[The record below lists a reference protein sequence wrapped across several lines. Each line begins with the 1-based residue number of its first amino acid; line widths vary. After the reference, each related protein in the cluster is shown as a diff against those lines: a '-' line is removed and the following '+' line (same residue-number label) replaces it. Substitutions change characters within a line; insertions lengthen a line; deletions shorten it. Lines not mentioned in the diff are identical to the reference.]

1 MPRVPMLSTPQVEL
15 RPIAT
20 PRLRAEADT
29 GTVALTA
36 IAKTASN
43 VAEFFAAE
51 QQKADEIRLE
61 DAEAELRTQM
71 TEALSQPET
80 GIMNL
85 SGRRAMDAESK
96 FYQDLDQRISRIQS
110 GLANDRQR
118 QLFARRAQQLRT
130 DVQGRVSTHIA
141 NETERVDAAAYEAN
155 VAGDL
160 DRIST
165 QAKTGA
171 DVTDAVTTLANRATL
186 YADRRGMP
194 PEAIAN
200 MRKQVVSRARMT
212 EMQALVDSG
221 RADAAANVLAQYGD
235 TLTAEDRAKATDW
248 VQTAQKTSR
257 AQSAEDRIMGA
268 YGDRPAE
275 ARAAARQEP
284 PEIRDDVVRRVN
296 NRLAEIEQER
306 RVEEN
311 NITDQAFTTLEQRG
325 YNALQSNTTLWAQTA
340 TVRGLRSSL
349 QARAEQQASG
359 TEPET
364 NWGLW
369 AELATTAQNN
379 PQELLKPEY
388 APIRMRPYLSNTE
401 YKQYVTMH
409 AKAQRGDNDAV
420 RFTGQAMTSTNDLIL
435 QEGQAMNLFGSN
447 LRVSDLKG
455 RQLGLYNQLQTT
467 VTRTI
472 EDQESQLRRPLSASE
487 RRNIVF
493 NALAERKLQD
503 VNSPAMTPIQARGS
517 AVGWASYIR
526 SLGGVVTAEKVQALI
541 NADALYTDP
550 VQKTREL
557 QRIATG
563 R

>member
-1 MPRVPMLSTPQVEL
+1 
-15 RPIAT
+15 
-20 PRLRAEADT
+20 
-29 GTVALTA
+29 
-36 IAKTASN
+36 
-43 VAEFFAAE
+43 
-51 QQKADEIRLE
+51 
-61 DAEAELRTQM
+61 
-71 TEALSQPET
+71 
-80 GIMNL
+80 
-85 SGRRAMDAESK
+85 
-96 FYQDLDQRISRIQS
+96 
-110 GLANDRQR
+110 
-118 QLFARRAQQLRT
+118 
-130 DVQGRVSTHIA
+130 
-141 NETERVDAAAYEAN
+141 
-155 VAGDL
+155 
-160 DRIST
+160 
-165 QAKTGA
+165 
-171 DVTDAVTTLANRATL
+171 
-186 YADRRGMP
+186 
-194 PEAIAN
+194 
-200 MRKQVVSRARMT
+200 VVSRARMT

-248 VQTAQKTSR
+248 VQTAQKTLR

-447 LRVSDLKG
+447 CA
-455 RQLGLYNQLQTT
+455 
-467 VTRTI
+467 
-472 EDQESQLRRPLSASE
+472 SA
-487 RRNIVF
+487 
-493 NALAERKLQD
+493 
-503 VNSPAMTPIQARGS
+503 T
-517 AVGWASYIR
+517 
-526 SLGGVVTAEKVQALI
+526 
-541 NADALYTDP
+541 
-550 VQKTREL
+550 
-557 QRIATG
+557 
-563 R
+563 